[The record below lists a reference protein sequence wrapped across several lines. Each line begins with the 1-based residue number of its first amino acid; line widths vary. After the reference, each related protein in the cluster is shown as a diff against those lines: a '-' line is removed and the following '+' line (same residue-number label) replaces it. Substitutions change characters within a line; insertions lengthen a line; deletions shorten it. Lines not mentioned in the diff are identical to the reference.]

1 MVDFYRHVGQA
12 IARLRRGKMTQKELS
27 DRLSLSRT
35 SLANIERGRQ
45 QLLLHHA
52 VRIAE
57 ALDVE
62 LAALVPTPPEAT
74 GKLKETLRGLP
85 DEQQKWV
92 EAAVPKTMIR
102 P

>member
-1 MVDFYRHVGQA
+1 MDFYRHVGQT

-27 DRLSLSRT
+27 DRLTLSRT

-52 VRIAE
+52 VQIAE
-57 ALDVE
+57 ALDVDLTE
-62 LAALVPTPPEAT
+62 LVPPLQETT
-74 GKLKETLRGLP
+74 GRLEETLRGLP
-85 DEQQKWV
+85 DEQKKWV
-92 EAAVPKTMIR
+92 EAAVPKTLMR